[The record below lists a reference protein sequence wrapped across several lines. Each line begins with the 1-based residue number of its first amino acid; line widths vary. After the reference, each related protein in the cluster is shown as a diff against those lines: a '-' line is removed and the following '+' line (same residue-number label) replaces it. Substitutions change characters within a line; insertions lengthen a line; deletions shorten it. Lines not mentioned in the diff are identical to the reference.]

1 MTRSVV
7 IAMVPRDL
15 SSGWARYQT
24 AEEMELNRKY
34 EYEPEFF
41 PLISK
46 WLGLRPR
53 PPSVVV
59 DVGCGSG
66 YFTKIIARCTKGKSK
81 IVGIDPDRKL
91 LREAVKIGK
100 REHISNVQF
109 RVGNVW
115 RIPLES
121 NYADLV
127 VTHVV
132 LSNIPR
138 QLEAVLE
145 MKRVAKT
152 GGRVAVIDSAKGG
165 GRYLPDKRL
174 NELWNRF
181 HEAFGSAI
189 DREWRQK
196 LDMSGYIE
204 NFHYRI
210 PQLFLE
216 AELANISLNGHL
228 STFLLCDTRRS
239 TKEMKAY
246 LQARLGMWRKLAKRN
261 RELVSTGGMKEE
273 EFNELYQGYTYYL
286 EDLITHPRMIKK
298 TPDVNIISRIIV
310 CGTKNTLTNL

>member
-1 MTRSVV
+1 M
-7 IAMVPRDL
+7 APGDL

-41 PLISK
+41 PLISN
-46 WLGLRPR
+46 WLGLSPR

-66 YFTKIIARCTKGKSK
+66 YFTKIIARCTEEKSK

-91 LREAVKIGK
+91 LREAEKISK
-100 REHISNVQF
+100 KQHISNVQF
-109 RVGNVW
+109 KIGNIW
-115 RIPLES
+115 KIPLEN

-138 QLEAVLE
+138 QLDAVRE
-145 MKRVAKT
+145 MKRVAKI
-152 GGRVAVIDSAKGG
+152 GGRIVVIDSAKGG

-174 NELWNRF
+174 NDQWNKF
-181 HEAFGSAI
+181 LEAFGTAI
-189 DREWRQK
+189 DKEWRQK
-196 LDMSGYIE
+196 LDMSSYVE

-228 STFLLCDTRRS
+228 QTFLLCDTRRS

-246 LQARLGMWRKLAKRN
+246 LQARLNMWIKLAKRN
-261 RELVSTGGMKEE
+261 RELVLVGGMKEE
-273 EFNELYQGYTYYL
+273 EFNELYQGYANYL
-286 EDLITHPRMIKK
+286 EDLITHTKKIKK
-298 TPDVNIISRIIV
+298 TPDVEIISRVIV
-310 CGTKNTLTNL
+310 CGTKNSAHVA

>member
-1 MTRSVV
+1 M
-7 IAMVPRDL
+7 APPDL

-46 WLGLRPR
+46 WLGLSPR

-66 YFTKIIARCTKGKSK
+66 YFTKIIARCTEGKGK

-91 LREAVKIGK
+91 LLEAEKISK
-100 REHISNVQF
+100 RNRISNVQF
-109 RVGNVW
+109 KAGNIW
-115 RIPLES
+115 KIPLES

-138 QLEAVLE
+138 QLDAILE

-165 GRYLPDKRL
+165 GRYLPDRRL
-174 NELWNRF
+174 NELWTKF
-181 HEAFGSAI
+181 HEAFGTAI
-189 DREWRQK
+189 DKEWRQK
-196 LDMSGYIE
+196 LDMSSYIE

-216 AELANISLNGHL
+216 AGLANISLNGHL
-228 STFLLCDTRRS
+228 STFLICDTRRS

-246 LQARLGMWRKLAKRN
+246 LQARLSMWRKLAKRN
-261 RELVSTGGMKEE
+261 RELVSVGGMKEE
-273 EFNELYQGYTYYL
+273 EFNELYQRYTDYL
-286 EDLITHPRMIKK
+286 EDLITRPRKIKK
-298 TPDVNIISRIIV
+298 TPDVNIISRVIV
-310 CGTKNTLTNL
+310 CGIKNSARAAERLQPVN